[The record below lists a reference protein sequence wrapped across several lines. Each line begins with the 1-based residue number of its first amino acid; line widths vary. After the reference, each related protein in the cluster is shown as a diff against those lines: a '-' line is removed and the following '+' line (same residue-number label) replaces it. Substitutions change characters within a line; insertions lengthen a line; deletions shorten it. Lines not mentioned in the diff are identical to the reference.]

1 MSAHHSAAMEWL
13 CRASG
18 RALFNEIIR
27 RASSAEA
34 HLLRSHHGA
43 SARTGAA
50 APVSVADAAA
60 SGSGAVVGAQS
71 TLAAAGWDAAR
82 EATIVEWTSG
92 GALGSD
98 VTWPATPTADLEADL
113 EGLPCDGRGGRSG
126 GPPPPTGSA
135 SSSAPNTASS
145 SAPNTASSQRHQV
158 TPLRLIC
165 RCWLRAL
172 LGLLDL
178 PVPNP
183 VVASSRDEN
192 LGLPVPNPVVASS
205 RDEKR
210 RAVSEVCGAMLATD
224 PAVAFAQLLGD
235 HRRASEIIGDQLR
248 TLLLCSPELASRTLP
263 RLSSLL
269 YDPTIASVGSPC
281 MSAGASL
288 CVAAVR
294 ALALQ
299 STDPQLMR
307 LRRDGARDGAP
318 SATEL
323 AGGIQVV
330 ARVVQLAL
338 EGAIPERCSSVL
350 HDGAFALTA
359 DAMHAWQMLAERMAG
374 QALRARGAEHAL
386 ALCRPP
392 PSAEQL
398 QVVQLLGLG
407 PKAAAAAA
415 AATAASH
422 CHKCVPECLAK
433 LHHTAVWNPI
443 APTRGLHHWTCPNV
457 GHPGFVEARTAA
469 HLDRTADAADA
480 AAAAAAPPRSFTADA
495 PPVWATV
502 CTLLLQRSPKS
513 GRLFGSAISADTLRA
528 VWEATLRTLAHLDP
542 TEVRSPPLPLVPE
555 WRAVLGAMSQ
565 SDEPSVPAA
574 AGNGHSAGAGSSTM
588 WLYSLIS
595 EALAPGV
602 EPTLRLP
609 AVRWCRTPTLVRL
622 LREETPQLA
631 ALAAALAG
639 VPGQQLHGVAA
650 IATADGGTVLPFTDE
665 EREDEQQEGMEL
677 DDDDDDDDDDDGDD
691 DDDDASEDGA
701 ASPLGKARS
710 LARKRKRAKSAG
722 SGAAV
727 GAITEAVQHS
737 LADALAHVES
747 LNGSAL
753 ERMRPAELFSV
764 LEALG
769 ERAKLATRL
778 LRATQRAQQK
788 VARALSKVHKKG

>member
-1 MSAHHSAAMEWL
+1 M
-13 CRASG
+13 
-18 RALFNEIIR
+18 
-27 RASSAEA
+27 
-34 HLLRSHHGA
+34 
-43 SARTGAA
+43 
-50 APVSVADAAA
+50 
-60 SGSGAVVGAQS
+60 
-71 TLAAAGWDAAR
+71 
-82 EATIVEWTSG
+82 
-92 GALGSD
+92 
-98 VTWPATPTADLEADL
+98 
-113 EGLPCDGRGGRSG
+113 
-126 GPPPPTGSA
+126 
-135 SSSAPNTASS
+135 
-145 SAPNTASSQRHQV
+145 
-158 TPLRLIC
+158 
-165 RCWLRAL
+165 
-172 LGLLDL
+172 
-178 PVPNP
+178 
-183 VVASSRDEN
+183 
-192 LGLPVPNPVVASS
+192 
-205 RDEKR
+205 
-210 RAVSEVCGAMLATD
+210 
-224 PAVAFAQLLGD
+224 
-235 HRRASEIIGDQLR
+235 
-248 TLLLCSPELASRTLP
+248 
-263 RLSSLL
+263 
-269 YDPTIASVGSPC
+269 
-281 MSAGASL
+281 
-288 CVAAVR
+288 
-294 ALALQ
+294 
-299 STDPQLMR
+299 
-307 LRRDGARDGAP
+307 
-318 SATEL
+318 
-323 AGGIQVV
+323 
-330 ARVVQLAL
+330 
-338 EGAIPERCSSVL
+338 
-350 HDGAFALTA
+350 
-359 DAMHAWQMLAERMAG
+359 
-374 QALRARGAEHAL
+374 
-386 ALCRPP
+386 
-392 PSAEQL
+392 
-398 QVVQLLGLG
+398 
-407 PKAAAAAA
+407 
-415 AATAASH
+415 
-422 CHKCVPECLAK
+422 
-433 LHHTAVWNPI
+433 
-443 APTRGLHHWTCPNV
+443 
-457 GHPGFVEARTAA
+457 
-469 HLDRTADAADA
+469 DRTADAADA

>member
-145 SAPNTASSQRHQV
+145 SALRHQV

-172 LGLLDL
+172 LGLLD
-178 PVPNP
+178 
-183 VVASSRDEN
+183 
-192 LGLPVPNPVVASS
+192 LPVPNPVVASS

>member
-145 SAPNTASSQRHQV
+145 QRHQV

-178 PVPNP
+178 P
-183 VVASSRDEN
+183 
-192 LGLPVPNPVVASS
+192 GPNPVVASS